1 MTLQTE
7 TLVQSK
13 WVVYKKNNCIVT
25 LDFNYLQA
33 NQPAVQ
39 NNTCEH
45 GEKEKNNL
53 WSQTEMSHV
62 SVMCLTWVE
71 WWESWVELASRSHT
85 ALWPEGNTPL
95 LLPAGTREDP
105 HPRVYP
111 WCHTNILKSATC
123 QEPVATHLYWE
134 HDTSDANSLPS
145 SLTGHIL
152 RHYQTTLSNYYIE
165 ASTGCRDHLEL
176 LAGALQHL
184 KKT

>member
-71 WWESWVELASRSHT
+71 WWSV
-85 ALWPEGNTPL
+85 G
-95 LLPAGTREDP
+95 
-105 HPRVYP
+105 V
-111 WCHTNILKSATC
+111 
-123 QEPVATHLYWE
+123 QEPH
-134 HDTSDANSLPS
+134 S
-145 SLTGHIL
+145 SLTRGEHSSL
-152 RHYQTTLSNYYIE
+152 TSCWYTGRSSPTGLSLM
-165 ASTGCRDHLEL
+165 SHK
-176 LAGALQHL
+176 HL
-184 KKT
+184 KERHLSRTSRHTSLLGTWHIWCKFIALITNRTHPKALPNNTKQLLHRGLHRLQRSFRAISRGPPASKKDLI